1 MFKKMNLKL
10 HEYFRIMLPLEE
22 AKFAYKKLLF
32 SYDVLC
38 KEFEKPSPSPYVLD
52 NEYLNILIFAT
63 QIRIAFMKE
72 QHNENKYNLR
82 RIESIVQESNYKET
96 QVKKMN
102 EIFKKMN

>member
-1 MFKKMNLKL
+1 MNLNL
-10 HEYFRIMLPLEE
+10 HEYFRTMLPLEE
-22 AKFAYKKLLF
+22 AGIAYKKLLV

-38 KEFEKPSPSPYVLD
+38 KEFEKPSPSPDVLD
-52 NEYLNILIFAT
+52 KEYVKILICVAK
-63 QIRIAFMKE
+63 IRIAFMKE